1 MNFDIFNFKKYQK
14 LMCKLKKYKKEKS
27 NILLSVPNK

>member
-14 LMCKLKKYKKEKS
+14 LMCKLKSIKKKK
-27 NILLSVPNK
+27 VTFC